1 MNETVYPKPHKIYV
15 RKGRCT
21 YCGSKKI
28 KTLYGYD
35 WCDKTCAPGA
45 LGLEI
50 YERENHLGPYAP
62 VEPVEPTEP
71 ETPEE
76 ESGE

>member
-1 MNETVYPKPHKIYV
+1 MSETVYPKPDRTYV
-15 RKGRCT
+15 RKGRCV

-28 KTLYGYD
+28 KTLYGYE

-45 LGLEI
+45 LGLDI
-50 YERENHLGPYAP
+50 YERQYHLGPYAP
-62 VEPVEPTEP
+62 T

-76 ESGE
+76 ASEE